1 MKTNIIQPSFFIN
14 KNQFE
19 NNPTTKNSPSN
30 FMSYLKTALNE
41 VDTLQKEATLSASQL
56 ILGEEENL
64 HNTVLAYEKANL
76 ALQLTIEVR
85 NKIVEAFQEIMRI
98 QM

>member
-1 MKTNIIQPSFFIN
+1 
-14 KNQFE
+14 
-19 NNPTTKNSPSN
+19 
-30 FMSYLKTALNE
+30 MSYLKTALNE